1 MKSWFFWILLLFS
14 LKDNLLHAQDYN
26 SILSLMIYKCVSPA
40 WTFPVSCRPPQPT
53 PHHTSHLLSLSQPHT
68 VCVTLSFRA
77 PSASMCTKPE
87 TRCLSHSPH
96 FMSQWA
102 ILRVRFFHPLLL
114 PPPGPRT
121 QTSCQRLSHGSW
133 LWEPPSWHP
142 PTHPCLKWA
151 LQATDLCYHPF
162 HQNSSFCLE
171 EKSGKYSFKER
182 GEGLLWSGP
191 GSSIDFTLSTLLSL
205 PAFQP
210 SCPKMCWVPLTHGLY
225 PFSSISFSS
234 AEKGLPYPT
243 LPHSLQLSLLHPL
256 KHHFFMES
264 FPSLYA
270 LSFLFVLR
278 SGYSPHYSNTMQ
290 FFPLT

>member
-162 HQNSSFCLE
+162 HQNSSFCLKRKKVENILLKRE
-171 EKSGKYSFKER
+171 EKVFSG
-182 GEGLLWSGP
+182 LVLAL
-191 GSSIDFTLSTLLSL
+191 LSTSLSVLSSHSLHSNHRALKCAEFPWHMAFIHFHPFLFLLQRRVSPTQHSLTHSNCLCFIHSNIISSWNPSLHFTPCPSCLSL
-205 PAFQP
+205 GRDIAHTI
-210 SCPKMCWVPLTHGLY
+210 LT
-225 PFSSISFSS
+225 PCN
-234 AEKGLPYPT
+234 
-243 LPHSLQLSLLHPL
+243 
-256 KHHFFMES
+256 
-264 FPSLYA
+264 
-270 LSFLFVLR
+270 SFL
-278 SGYSPHYSNTMQ
+278 
-290 FFPLT
+290 

>member
-102 ILRVRFFHPLLL
+102 ILGVRFFHPLLL
-114 PPPGPRT
+114 PPPGPQT

-162 HQNSSFCLE
+162 HQNSSFCLKRKKVENILLKRE
-171 EKSGKYSFKER
+171 EKVFSG
-182 GEGLLWSGP
+182 LVLAL
-191 GSSIDFTLSTLLSL
+191 LSTLLSVPSSHSL
-205 PAFQP
+205 HSNHRALKCAEFPWHMAFIHFHPFLFLLQRRVSPTQHSLTHSNCLCFIHSNIISSWNPSLHFMPCP
-210 SCPKMCWVPLTHGLY
+210 SC
-225 PFSSISFSS
+225 
-234 AEKGLPYPT
+234 
-243 LPHSLQLSLLHPL
+243 LSLGRDIAHTILTPCN
-256 KHHFFMES
+256 
-264 FPSLYA
+264 
-270 LSFLFVLR
+270 SFL
-278 SGYSPHYSNTMQ
+278 
-290 FFPLT
+290 